1 MMQTQQQEMQT
12 FATGFA
18 TKLLTSLES
27 VPQLYGCE
35 ATALDWVTAKEFV

>member
-1 MMQTQQQEMQT
+1 MMQIQQQEMQT
-12 FATGFA
+12 FA